1 MKYINT
7 ELEMGNAL
15 NYIDDALAKLAEATD
30 IYVADA
36 EAKAL
41 MLGEISKLQSLIGEV
56 YHRVDEMKS
65 AE

>member
-1 MKYINT
+1 MKYTNT

-15 NYIDDALAKLAEATD
+15 NYIDDALNELASATD
-30 IYVADA
+30 IYVADK

-41 MLGEISKLQSLIGEV
+41 MLGRIEELQTLIGTA
-56 YHRVDEMKS
+56 YHRVDEMK